1 MFWKFNLLTTSHID
15 TLLDKEEVTLHELMD
30 EDDILQECKAQ
41 NRKLINFLVL
51 PENME
56 ELVRLITEE
65 PADDVEE
72 KIRYKYPNT
81 ACELLTSDVSQ
92 INDALAGSEEL
103 VKKLYAF
110 LDTDS
115 TLNPLLASFFSK
127 VMGLLITRKSEMIL
141 EFLQSR
147 EDFVGTLLK
156 HIGTSAI
163 MDLLLRLL
171 TCIES
176 PEIRRAM
183 IEWLNEQQIVQK
195 LVNCIHKDY
204 DEDIHCNAAQSLCD
218 IIRLGREQVIQ
229 LQDRAD
235 PDPLLT
241 TVEMEENV
249 SKLLDNMLKDEAKN
263 ESVIVNGLSVIQTLL
278 EFKKQGPEDSVEQ
291 MTTVDAEQMFL
302 GVNNVLSAINPR
314 LKDFHTILVEPPKQR
329 FCVMPSS
336 AGSLNPPLGNT
347 RLQTGRLVASLLLTN
362 THSINVELAQLG
374 TINVLIDLYFNYI
387 WNNFLHTHVT
397 QCLYTILSNPP
408 IEVEGKKECPLLNQ
422 LFTECKLVQRI
433 LDEWDLNDQ
442 EQSKEAGRRKGF
454 MGHLTRLANDVVNA
468 QEKGENAE
476 TIKTLFTEQP
486 DELKE
491 KWEAFLTGT
500 LAETNKRNTVELVQG
515 HGLASSSE
523 DDDADFSNI
532 PFPQDTAMQQLQ
544 QMTSNFID
552 QFGFNEDEFGE
563 HEEKTDSPFTD
574 RISSIDFGGTV
585 NEDVRPNASRFEQY
599 CNERLQQ
606 FDNDSDEDI
615 WEEKE
620 ITFSPSSQQKRSER
634 LPVTRGSQDD
644 SDSTDSEEE
653 LDSPKRI
660 TQQPGPAEKMD
671 VDSNEAWSA
680 NFEQQ
685 QQQSG
690 STEGGPVAMDT
701 SPWDSNN
708 QDKQEQSDNWAN
720 FEKSTQGNTKEE
732 KWAEFP
738 NKTSDD
744 STNKDNWADFTSFD
758 NMKSD
763 GNEPRSSSPVAMD
776 TTEPSSRTNA
786 YLASNKEIDLKLES
800 VDTTEEDLG
809 TDVDKLVEAN
819 SESDSSS
826 KQEQSNTDTS
836 SDNSENVK
844 TEAGSQSSSQTGSQ
858 SNKQTGSTSSTPAG
872 SQSPD
877 GNKSENQ
884 SSPDTTQ
891 TQSKIPE
898 KAESPSEKPPT
909 PPSSPLPEDEGAE
922 PVPESPRS
930 PPTPSTD
937 CDSDKLNPDTN
948 AQGDGCNTNEQQES
962 PDDDLN
968 SNFNFLTKVGLMK
981 PAGAPNCVT
990 PGQAD
995 IQGNGPTKDTPDIS
1009 SDKLEELRAQA
1020 KDALESFDTATQS
1033 GANVQNGPV

>member
-15 TLLDKEEVTLHELMD
+15 TLLDKEDVTLHELMD

-65 PADDVEE
+65 PAEDVEE

-92 INDALAGSEEL
+92 INDALAGSDEL

-110 LDTDS
+110 LDTDK

-141 EFLQSR
+141 EFLQTR

-241 TVEMEENV
+241 TVEMEDNV
-249 SKLLDNMLKDEAKN
+249 SKMLGNMLNDEEKN

-302 GVNNVLSAINPR
+302 GVNNVLTAICPR

-329 FCVMPSS
+329 FSVMPST
-336 AGSLNPPLGNT
+336 AGPLAPPLGNT

-362 THSINVELAQLG
+362 THSINIELAQLG

-408 IEVEGKKECPLLNQ
+408 IDVDGKKESPLLNQ
-422 LFTECKLVQRI
+422 LFSEYKLVQRI
-433 LDEWDLNDQ
+433 LDEWDTNDQ
-442 EQSKEAGRRKGF
+442 DQSKEGGRRKGF

-476 TIKTLFTEQP
+476 AIKTLITDLPE
-486 DELKE
+486 ELKE
-491 KWEAFLTGT
+491 KWETFLTGT
-500 LAETNKRNTVELVQG
+500 LTETNKRNTVELVQG

-660 TQQPGPAEKMD
+660 VQQPGPTEKMD
-671 VDSNEAWSA
+671 VDSNEAWTA

-685 QQQSG
+685 QQQTG
-690 STEGGPVAMDT
+690 SIEGGPIAMDT
-701 SPWDSNN
+701 SPWDSNTT
-708 QDKQEQSDNWAN
+708 DKPAQSDNWAN
-720 FEKSTQGNTKEE
+720 FEKASEGEKTKSSE
-732 KWAEFP
+732 
-738 NKTSDD
+738 D
-744 STNKDNWADFTSFD
+744 SSNKDNWADFTNFD
-758 NMKSD
+758 NIKSE
-763 GNEPRSSSPVAMD
+763 GSEAEPRSSSPVAMD

-786 YLASNKEIDLKLES
+786 YLASNKEMDLKLES
-800 VDTTEEDLG
+800 VDTTTDEDLG
-809 TDVDKLVEAN
+809 TDVDKLVDKN
-819 SESDSSS
+819 SDSDSSA

-836 SDNSENVK
+836 SEKSDNVNKETDSQS
-844 TEAGSQSSSQTGSQ
+844 ASQSSSQ
-858 SNKQTGSTSSTPAG
+858 
-872 SQSPD
+872 SPSV
-877 GNKSENQ
+877 NKSENQ
-884 SSPDTTQ
+884 SSQDTTQ
-891 TQSKIPE
+891 KVTQSNIPE
-898 KAESPSEKPPT
+898 KTESPLEKPPT
-909 PPSSPLPEDEGAE
+909 PPSSPLPDEEGNQQ
-922 PVPESPRS
+922 VPQSPRS
-930 PPTPSTD
+930 PPAPSTD
-937 CDSDKLNPDTN
+937 CDSEKPNLDTN
-948 AQGDGCNTNEQQES
+948 AQGDGCNTSLNEQQES
-962 PDDDLN
+962 ADDDLS
-968 SNFNFLTKVGLMK
+968 SNFNFLTKVGLLK
-981 PAGAPNCVT
+981 PAGAPNCVS
-990 PGQAD
+990 PSQSD

-1009 SDKLEELRAQA
+1009 TDKLEELRTQA
-1020 KDALESFDTATQS
+1020 KDALESFDTAIQS